1 MLPVSIK
8 IAIALTI
15 AVACIFAAL
24 WQISN
29 VRGVKS
35 RGRRRAPA
43 GSDSHGQ
50 RSSDTRKLSRLGRKL
65 YNEAQKLLEQGK
77 VPAAATILEQL
88 SMQREA
94 IQVLEDH
101 GFIHDAAKMLM
112 RMQRHNRA
120 GVIYARHGLWEHAA
134 QCFKMANMPAEV
146 AKCARE
152 FGDLAMAYEF
162 FEKAQ
167 RYTDAAECCEELGD
181 NLRGARFFLLGSQSQ
196 RAMQAFARAAAKNSN
211 SNAKPLDLRTSELQ
225 QIAAYL
231 SEGRSDINLAQ
242 ILKSHGRLVGVI
254 VKQLEQG
261 MSKQAAELIK
271 SVKADIIPQVMSEI
285 NYRDQSAHL
294 LAEILVASGHHN
306 YAGNVYEQLL
316 VFDKAAVAFE
326 KANDMQRAQYCY
338 ERHGVSGKGNA
349 SRVMPEMPKIG
360 TPKSNTNHTSALPQ
374 PINVRPALAEF
385 ALSDL
390 TEDGRRSLEDVFTGK
405 PESLKVPETIPAAP
419 PQQLNLAPPADP
431 SQVQVPKPVAALS
444 PRIEAARE
452 DDGRSSFQKASLCA
466 ELSSEQTSALW
477 SIGFTLKFKAGESIL
492 NYNDDPR
499 GIYVILKGS
508 VSCYRRIGDKEA
520 YIDQMAAA
528 DSFGELWLLAD
539 TPSAVHFVAVR
550 DSEVRIVDRAA
561 FLKLLDRDAPIAQRL
576 YRRFAKRLLEKLLN
590 HRDESRN
597 PLAS

>member
-15 AVACIFAAL
+15 AVACIFAAM

-29 VRGVKS
+29 VRGVKA

-65 YNEAQKLLEQGK
+65 YNEAQRLLEQGK

-152 FGDLAMAYEF
+152 FGDLAMACEF

-181 NLRGARFFLLGSQSQ
+181 NLRGARFYLLASQSQ
-196 RAMQAFARAAAKNSN
+196 RAMSAFARAAVKNN
-211 SNAKPLDLRTSELQ
+211 NAKPLDLRTSELQ

-242 ILKSHGRLVGVI
+242 ILKSHDRLVAVI

-271 SVKADIIPQVMSEI
+271 GIKADIIPQVMSDI

-326 KANDMQRAQYCY
+326 KANDKQRAQYCY
-338 ERHGVSGKGNA
+338 ERHGVSSRGKPSTA
-349 SRVMPEMPKIG
+349 QPEVPKIG
-360 TPKSNTNHTSALPQ
+360 AMKSNTNHRSALPQ
-374 PINVRPALAEF
+374 PVNVRPVLAEF

-390 TEDGRRSLEDVFTGK
+390 TEDGRRSLEDVLTGK
-405 PESLKVPETIPAAP
+405 PASIKVPEAIPQAP
-419 PQQLNLAPPADP
+419 LQLLNSAPPADP
-431 SQVQVPKPVAALS
+431 PQLQVPVPVAVLS
-444 PRIEAARE
+444 PRIEAVLE
-452 DDGRSSFQKASLCA
+452 DDGRSSFQKASLCT
-466 ELSSEQTSALW
+466 ELSAEQTSALW
-477 SIGFTLKFKAGESIL
+477 SIGYTLKFKAGESIL

-499 GIYVILKGS
+499 GIYVILRGS

-550 DSEVRIVDRAA
+550 DSQIRIVDRSA

>member
-1 MLPVSIK
+1 VLPVSIK

-15 AVACIFAAL
+15 AVACIFASL

-152 FGDLAMAYEF
+152 FGDLAMASEF

-181 NLRGARFFLLGSQSQ
+181 NLRGARLFLLASQSQ
-196 RAMQAFARAAAKNSN
+196 RAMSAFARAAAKNSN
-211 SNAKPLDLRTSELQ
+211 SKPLDLRTSELQ

-231 SEGRSDINLAQ
+231 SEGRSDTNLAQ
-242 ILKSHGRLVGVI
+242 ILKTHGRLVGVI
-254 VKQLEQG
+254 IKQLEQG

-271 SVKADIIPQVMSEI
+271 SVKSDIIPQIMSEI

-338 ERHGVSGKGNA
+338 ERHGVSGKGRA

-360 TPKSNTNHTSALPQ
+360 TPKANTNHTSALPQ
-374 PINVRPALAEF
+374 PVNVRPTLAEF

-390 TEDGRRSLEDVFTGK
+390 TEDGRRSLEDVLTGK
-405 PESLKVPETIPAAP
+405 PESLKVPESLPVVP
-419 PQQLNLAPPADP
+419 PQLLNLSPPADP
-431 SQVQVPKPVAALS
+431 PQLPAPKQVAVLS
-444 PRIEAARE
+444 PSKEAARE

-477 SIGFTLKFKAGESIL
+477 SIGFTLKFNAGESIL

-550 DSEVRIVDRAA
+550 DSEIRIVDRSA

-576 YRRFAKRLLEKLLN
+576 YRRFAKRLLDKLLN
-590 HRDESRN
+590 NRDERRN

>member
-88 SMQREA
+88 GMQREA

-196 RAMQAFARAAAKNSN
+196 RAMQAFARAAAKNTS
-211 SNAKPLDLRTSELQ
+211 AKPLDLRTSELQ

-261 MSKQAAELIK
+261 MSKQAAELLK

-285 NYRDQSAHL
+285 NYHDQSAHL

-338 ERHGVSGKGNA
+338 ERHGVSGKGKS

-360 TPKSNTNHTSALPQ
+360 TPKSNTNHASALPQ
-374 PINVRPALAEF
+374 PVNVRPALAEF

-405 PESLKVPETIPAAP
+405 PESLKIPESIPAAP
-419 PQQLNLAPPADP
+419 PQQLNLSLPAEPPQLQAT
-431 SQVQVPKPVAALS
+431 KPVAVLS
-444 PRIEAARE
+444 PRIEAVLE
-452 DDGRSSFQKASLCA
+452 DDGRSSFQKASLCT
-466 ELSSEQTSALW
+466 ELSAEQTSALW
-477 SIGFTLKFKAGESIL
+477 SIGYTLKFKAGESIL

-499 GIYVILKGS
+499 GIYVILRGS

-550 DSEVRIVDRAA
+550 DSQIRIVDRSA

>member
-1 MLPVSIK
+1 MPVSIK
-8 IAIALTI
+8 IAVALTI

-24 WQISN
+24 WQMSN

-152 FGDLAMAYEF
+152 FGDLAMACEF

-167 RYTDAAECCEELGD
+167 RYTDAGECCEELGD
-181 NLRGARFFLLGSQSQ
+181 NLRGARFFLLASQSQ
-196 RAMQAFARAAAKNSN
+196 RAMSAFARAAVKSSN
-211 SNAKPLDLRTSELQ
+211 SKPLDLRTSELQ

-231 SEGRSDINLAQ
+231 SEGRSDVNLGQ
-242 ILKSHGRLVGVI
+242 ILKTHGRLVGVI
-254 VKQLEQG
+254 IKQLEQG

-271 SVKADIIPQVMSEI
+271 GVKADLIPQVMSEI
-285 NYRDQSAHL
+285 NYRDPSAHL

-306 YAGNVYEQLL
+306 YAGNIYEQLL

-338 ERHGVSGKGNA
+338 ERHGVSGKGQLP
-349 SRVMPEMPKIG
+349 RVMPEMPKIG
-360 TPKSNTNHTSALPQ
+360 TLKSNINNTSALPQ
-374 PINVRPALAEF
+374 SVNVRPALAEF

-390 TEDGRRSLEDVFTGK
+390 TEDGRRSLEGVLTGK
-405 PESLKVPETIPAAP
+405 PESLKAPQSIPAAP
-419 PQQLNLAPPADP
+419 TQQLNLAPPADP
-431 SQVQVPKPVAALS
+431 PQLRAPQPVAVLS
-444 PRIEAARE
+444 PRIEAAWE
-452 DDGRSSFQKASLCA
+452 DDGRTSFQNASLCA

-477 SIGFTLKFKAGESIL
+477 GIGFTLKFKAGESIL

-520 YIDQMAAA
+520 YIDQMTAA

-550 DSEVRIVDRAA
+550 DAEIRIVDRAA

>member
-1 MLPVSIK
+1 MPVSIK

-15 AVACIFAAL
+15 AVASIFAAL

-29 VRGVKS
+29 VRGLKA

-43 GSDSHGQ
+43 GADSYGQ
-50 RSSDTRKLSRLGRKL
+50 RSSELRKLSRLGRKL
-65 YNEAQKLLEQGK
+65 YKEAQKLLEQGK
-77 VPAAATILEQL
+77 LPAATTILEQL
-88 SMQREA
+88 GMQREA

-134 QCFKMANMPAEV
+134 QSFKMANMPAEV

-152 FGDLAMAYEF
+152 FGDLAMAWEY

-167 RYTDAAECCEELGD
+167 RYADAAECCEELGD
-181 NLRGARFFLLGSQSQ
+181 NLRAARFFLLASQAQ
-196 RAMQAFARAAAKNSN
+196 RAMSAFARAEAKNTTG
-211 SNAKPLDLRTSELQ
+211 KPLDLRTSELQ
-225 QIAAYL
+225 QIATYL
-231 SEGRSDINLAQ
+231 SEGRADINLAQ
-242 ILKSHGRLVGVI
+242 ILRNHGRLVAVI

-271 SVKADIIPQVMSEI
+271 ATKADIIPQVMSEI
-285 NYRDQSAHL
+285 NYRDKSAHL
-294 LAEILVASGHHN
+294 FAEMLMGLGQHS
-306 YAGNVYEQLL
+306 YAGNLYEQLL
-316 VFDKAAVAFE
+316 AFDKAAVAFE
-326 KANDMQRAQYCY
+326 KANDLQRAQFCHD
-338 ERHGVSGKGNA
+338 RHGVSAKLE
-349 SRVMPEMPKIG
+349 SPRVRSEMAKSAA
-360 TPKSNTNHTSALPQ
+360 PKSHTNPTVALPQ
-374 PINVRPALAEF
+374 PVNIKPARAEF

-390 TEDGRRSLEDVFTGK
+390 TEAGRRSLEGVSAGK
-405 PESLKVPETIPAAP
+405 PDSIKASESKPPIP
-419 PQQLNLAPPADP
+419 PQPFNSVPHAEPPQLQAP
-431 SQVQVPKPVAALS
+431 VPVAVIS
-444 PRIEAARE
+444 PRIEVVRE
-452 DDGRSSFQKASLCA
+452 DDGRSSFRKASLCA
-466 ELSSEQTSALW
+466 ELSQDQTSALW
-477 SIGFTLKFKAGESIL
+477 SIGFTLQFKAGESIL

-520 YIDQMAAA
+520 YIDQMAAS

-550 DSEVRIVDRAA
+550 DSEIRIVDREA

-590 HRDESRN
+590 NRDDRSN

>member
-15 AVACIFAAL
+15 AVACIFAAM

-43 GSDSHGQ
+43 GSDSQGQ

-65 YNEAQKLLEQGK
+65 YNEAQKLMEQGK
-77 VPAAATILEQL
+77 IPAAATILEQL

-152 FGDLAMAYEF
+152 FGDLTMASEF

-196 RAMQAFARAAAKNSN
+196 RAMSAFARAAAKNTN
-211 SNAKPLDLRTSELQ
+211 GKPLDLRTSELQ

-231 SEGRSDINLAQ
+231 SEGRADINLAQ
-242 ILKSHGRLVGVI
+242 ILKSHDRLVAVI

-271 SVKADIIPQVMSEI
+271 GIKSDLIPQLMSEI

-294 LAEILVASGHHN
+294 FAEIMVASGQHN

-316 VFDKAAVAFE
+316 VFDKAAIAFE
-326 KANDMQRAQYCY
+326 KANNMQRAQYCA
-338 ERHGVSGKGNA
+338 ERHGASGKGKS
-349 SRVMPEMPKIG
+349 SRVVPETPKMSV
-360 TPKSNTNHTSALPQ
+360 PKSNTNDALAMPQ
-374 PINVRPALAEF
+374 PVNVRPALAEF

-390 TEDGRRSLEDVFTGK
+390 TEDGRKSLEDVIAGK
-405 PESLKVPETIPAAP
+405 PESPKVPERKSEVPS
-419 PQQLNLAPPADP
+419 QQLNLAPPAEP
-431 SQVQVPKPVAALS
+431 QQLKVPIPLAVVS
-444 PRIEAARE
+444 PRIDVLRE
-452 DDGRSSFQKASLCA
+452 DDGRSSFYKASLCA

-508 VSCYRRIGDKEA
+508 VSCFRRIGDKEA

-539 TPSAVHFVAVR
+539 NPSAVHFVAVR
-550 DSEVRIVDRAA
+550 DSEIRIVDRAA

-576 YRRFAKRLLEKLLN
+576 YRRFAKQLLDKLLN
-590 HRDESRN
+590 QRDENRN